1 MEPTYGD
8 FDFDE
13 VAHIDALRAELTKME
28 NSDDPAGILSDLFMN
43 GHKGSGGYISFGNSK
58 IHKQVAI
65 FNMNSATDC
74 PNADTEHCQVPW
86 SDCYAH
92 VAENGLSPDALDKRR
107 RQEYLWDNV
116 DTHTF
121 AEGMRRC
128 FDRKQHEITAVR
140 FSESGDF
147 RHNSD
152 IIRVN
157 TVAKLLDV
165 DVYTYSASDYLD
177 WSNATAFTVNQS
189 NDRRDYG
196 ERLYTAV
203 PTVDD
208 IPENGTQCPYEASDG
223 EIKCGECRACIN
235 PDMGDIFITLH

>member
-8 FDFDE
+8 FDFDD
-13 VAHIDALRAELTKME
+13 VAHIEKLRAEIRKMAD
-28 NSDDPAGILSDLFMN
+28 SDDPAGILSDLFMN
-43 GHKGSGGYISFGNSK
+43 GHEGSGGYISFGNTKISK
-58 IHKQVAI
+58 SVAI

-74 PNADTEHCQVPW
+74 PNADTENCQVPW
-86 SDCYAH
+86 DDCYAH

-116 DTHTF
+116 DVVTF

-128 FDRKQHEITAVR
+128 FDRKQHDITAVR

-147 RHNSD
+147 RHDTD

-157 TVAKLLDV
+157 RVAELLDT

-177 WSNATAFTVNQS
+177 WSEATAFTVNQS

-196 ERLYTAV
+196 DRLYTAV
-203 PTVDD
+203 PTEDD
-208 IPENGTQCPYEASDG
+208 IPEDAVQCAYEGA
-223 EIKCGECRACIN
+223 EIKCGDCRMCI
-235 PDMGDIFITLH
+235 DKDFDKDVYITLH